1 MDQHLRELRRQALAG
16 DPTAAL
22 QYFYALK
29 RAEPRHDLP
38 SVAPVII
45 NIQRPRMRGP
55 IEIQP
60 LSGTRIYFTSP
71 SAPNAY
77 GGYSQIPLSIFNVDY
92 YIRCDYYYYPELGWT
107 PHSPGQVT
115 HAKEHFLSRSSDI
128 HHSGEPRTLAWYLQ
142 RPGSSRQ
149 CFSCG
154 SSSGAYTFFAT
165 RINRHEEMGEAG
177 VRLLNPTLAQLAQ
190 EFAEQHPDL
199 MLEAELQYL
208 NDEVTSL
215 DSDIEKERARLTGLE
230 QQLAALV
237 IRELQAEEQRN
248 SIIRSRRNY

>member
-1 MDQHLRELRRQALAG
+1 
-16 DPTAAL
+16 
-22 QYFYALK
+22 
-29 RAEPRHDLP
+29 
-38 SVAPVII
+38 
-45 NIQRPRMRGP
+45 
-55 IEIQP
+55 
-60 LSGTRIYFTSP
+60 
-71 SAPNAY
+71 
-77 GGYSQIPLSIFNVDY
+77 
-92 YIRCDYYYYPELGWT
+92 
-107 PHSPGQVT
+107 
-115 HAKEHFLSRSSDI
+115 
-128 HHSGEPRTLAWYLQ
+128 
-142 RPGSSRQ
+142 
-149 CFSCG
+149 
-154 SSSGAYTFFAT
+154 
-165 RINRHEEMGEAG
+165 MGEAG